1 MRNIFLFSTRSRV
14 FLTEIPLVYLLIISI
29 LNNNNV
35 DVLTKLYPLIIATS
49 LLMIFIPIFFFR
61 GVKISYDEVRDVGL
75 FSEKNHCLIN
85 DENTLVMTVLP
96 KNRIKIELFG
106 CSNDTVTYQWLKDE
120 EPRDINLFR
129 ARANGNEKTVMK
141 ILRYFDISDADIQSA
156 LDNTDFSSDYNNLR
170 FIVKVTNELKEYH
183 ITFKAQATD
192 SEG

>member
-85 DENTLVMTVLP
+85 DENTLVMSVLP

-120 EPRDINLFR
+120 DPRDINLFR
-129 ARANGNEKTVMK
+129 ARANGNEKTMIK

-183 ITFKAQATD
+183 IIFKAQATD